1 MANNIFKKTH
11 TQVTVLPLPGSDGHA
26 ECLAI
31 LCFGAQ
37 EQQDVEKNRTVNDYC
52 SLAGKCM
59 KNASDF
65 SSTRLDLLRSQVLLN
80 FAKVINEQ
88 ETSIEHT
95 AFKILLHCIEFIQ
108 CQRAQVQL
116 FDKESSTASQNSYD
130 LDERDFLDENFGL
143 RREPHRNRF
152 LQNSKIVSLVAETG
166 ETVNIG
172 EMSDDERLDD
182 NLNSDAHFVHRYNRI
197 T

>member
-1 MANNIFKKTH
+1 
-11 TQVTVLPLPGSDGHA
+11 
-26 ECLAI
+26 
-31 LCFGAQ
+31 
-37 EQQDVEKNRTVNDYC
+37 
-52 SLAGKCM
+52 M

-116 FDKESSTASQNSYD
+116 FDKESTTASQKSYD

-143 RREPHRNRF
+143 RNEPYQNRF

-172 EMSDDERLDD
+172 EVSDDERLDD
-182 NLNSDAHFVHRYNRI
+182 NLNSDAHFVHRCVQDDHF

>member
-1 MANNIFKKTH
+1 M
-11 TQVTVLPLPGSDGHA
+11 TVLPLPDAEGRT

-31 LCFGAQ
+31 LCLGPQ
-37 EQQDVEKNRTVNDYC
+37 SPENIEKNRVLNDYC
-52 SLAGKCM
+52 NLAGKCM

-116 FDKESSTASQNSYD
+116 FDKGSSTASFD
-130 LDERDFLDENFGL
+130 LDESDFLDENFGM
-143 RREPHRNRF
+143 RTEPYQNRF
-152 LQNSKIVSLVAETG
+152 LQNSKIVSLVAERG

-172 EMSDDERLDD
+172 EVSNDERLDD
-182 NLNSDAHFVHRYNRI
+182 NLNSDAHFVHRFVPEFTLKLKLI
-197 T
+197 